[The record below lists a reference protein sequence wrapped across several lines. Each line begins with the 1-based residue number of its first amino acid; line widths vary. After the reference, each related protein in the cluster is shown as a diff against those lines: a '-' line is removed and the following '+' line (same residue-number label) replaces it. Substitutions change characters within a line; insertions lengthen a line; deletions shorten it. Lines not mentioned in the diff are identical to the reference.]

1 LEVFHD
7 LNAVTIA
14 RARAQLGLAVRRRE
28 PVDEGGRGRHIDVEM
43 FRRID
48 QNDLVRIEQF
58 AGRSGQRVAVEPR
71 RILPDDA
78 AD

>member
-1 LEVFHD
+1 MV
-7 LNAVTIA
+7 
-14 RARAQLGLAVRRRE
+14 
-28 PVDEGGRGRHIDVEM
+28 
-43 FRRID
+43 RRID